1 MRLKSDV
8 LTSTNDG
15 LMSEKSHLT
24 SELKETRDLY
34 KTYEGKCSENVD
46 ELNRV
51 NSEYQELKRNMISYD
66 EQTKLREEKIDT
78 LRTDL
83 QESRDNYNELD

>member
-1 MRLKSDV
+1 
-8 LTSTNDG
+8 
-15 LMSEKSHLT
+15 MSEKSHLT